1 MNRRQHLFAALS
13 LAIALI
19 GSLALPGCGRA
30 ISDSV
35 DDATITTRVKTS
47 LLNDPA
53 VGGLRIDVE
62 TFRGVVTLSGR
73 VRSPDEESRAMAV
86 ARKVIGVAEVRSAL
100 QVEP

>member
-1 MNRRQHLFAALS
+1 MNNRHHRLAVLVLAMALMAP
-13 LAIALI
+13 LL
-19 GSLALPGCGRA
+19 LTGCGRA
-30 ISDSV
+30 ISDTI

-73 VRSPDEESRAMAV
+73 VRTPDEQDRAVAV
-86 ARKVIGVAEVRSAL
+86 ARKVIGVAEVRSSL
-100 QVEP
+100 EVEP